1 MIKVEGSLFTLS
13 GDSYTYQ
20 MKVDDYKRL
29 LHLYHGQTIEGDAST
44 LLSLRDRG
52 FSGSPYEAGTDRTYS
67 YDYLPLKLSVLGEGD
82 FRTPSLVIE
91 QEDGTISAAFRYV
104 GYTLYKGS
112 KKLENL
118 PSVVID
124 DAECLEITL
133 EEELSKAK
141 LILTYIVK
149 DSSLVRGLKLIASSK
164 AITVT
169 KALYSLD
176 SLFGSLDVTYFEG
189 RHCGERSRR
198 RATINTGALTF
209 TSRRGATSHQIN
221 NGFILSDSDATETSG
236 NCFSLELLWSGS
248 FTFFAQK
255 DQYGGSRVAL
265 GAGSEL
271 FRYTLKDEEL
281 TLPELLITF
290 SNNGFSELSVKNN
303 RFIMNYIRRKN
314 SSKLVNPVLLNNWE
328 ATYFD
333 FTGEKLLAIAK
344 EAKNLN
350 CDLFVLDDG
359 WFGKRNDDLS
369 SLGDWFENKDKLKMD
384 LSELSDKITKED
396 IAFGLWVEPEMVNEE
411 SLLYKKHPEWALKLL
426 NKAPVRGRY
435 QLVLDLSNNE
445 VIEYIKAFLD
455 DLITRG
461 KLSYIKWDYNRFITD
476 FYSSVT
482 EVGKIEYKY
491 MIGLYSIFEY
501 LNEKYPDLIIE
512 GCSGGGGRFDL
523 GLIYYTPQSWLSD
536 NTDAIERLDIEFG
549 SSYLYP
555 IATFGSHVSAV
566 PNHQTHRTT
575 PLYTRS
581 SVAMLGSYGLELDP
595 TKLSEDDKAEIKR
608 EISDYKKYASLIKDG
623 DFYRLLDSNEA
634 SCCMV
639 VSCDKSKALL
649 IAVNRL
655 SHGNPVDRY
664 VKLNGL
670 DETKSYKLN
679 GKVYPGRLL
688 INGGLLLP
696 FTFQEDYEAVRLYIE
711 EL

>member
-13 GDSYTYQ
+13 GDNYTYQ
-20 MKVDDYKRL
+20 MKVDEYGRL
-29 LHLYHGQTIEGDAST
+29 LHLYHGQAIEGDASS

-67 YDYLPLKLSVLGEGD
+67 YDYLPLELSVLGEGD

-118 PSVVID
+118 PSVTIQ
-124 DAECLEITL
+124 DADCLELIL

-149 DSSLVRGLKLIASSK
+149 DSSIVRGMKIIACEK
-164 AITVT
+164 AITIS

-176 SLFGSLDVTYFEG
+176 SVFGDYDVTYFEG
-189 RHCGERSRR
+189 RHCGERNRK
-198 RATINTGALTF
+198 RASINTGSLTF

-221 NGFILSDSDATETSG
+221 NGFIISDSQTNEISG
-236 NCFSLELLWSGS
+236 SCFSLELLWSGS
-248 FTFFAQK
+248 FTFFASK
-255 DQYGGSRVAL
+255 DQYGLTRVAL
-265 GAGSEL
+265 GLGSEF
-271 FRYTLKDEEL
+271 FRYHLQNEEL
-281 TLPELLITF
+281 IFPQLLITF
-290 SNNGFSELSVKNN
+290 SSNGFSELSVKNN

-314 SSKLVNPVLLNNWE
+314 CSKLVNPVLLNNWE

-333 FTGEKLLAIAK
+333 FDGQKLLEIAK
-344 EAKNLN
+344 EAKNLD

-359 WFGKRNDDLS
+359 WFGHRNNDLS

-396 IAFGLWVEPEMVNEE
+396 IAFGLWVEPEMVNED
-411 SLLYKKHPEWALKLL
+411 SLLYKTHPDWVLKLS

-435 QLVLDLSNNE
+435 QLVLDLTNKE

-461 KLSYIKWDYNRFITD
+461 NLSYIKWDYNRFITD
-476 FYSSVT
+476 FSSTVT
-482 EVGKIEYKY
+482 PPGRIEYDY
-491 MIGLYSIFEY
+491 IIGLYSIFEY
-501 LNEKYPDLIIE
+501 LNEKYPDLFIE

-523 GLIYYTPQSWLSD
+523 GLIYYTLQSWLSD
-536 NTDAIERLDIEFG
+536 NTDAIERLDIEIG

-595 TKLSEDDKAEIKR
+595 TKLSDEEKLEIKK
-608 EISDYKKYASLIKDG
+608 EISEYKKYASLIKNG
-623 DFYRLLDSNEA
+623 DFYRLLDTNEA

-670 DETKSYKLN
+670 DETKIYKLN

-688 INGGLLLP
+688 KNGGMLLP
-696 FTFQEDYEAVRLYIE
+696 FTFQKDYEAIRLYIE
-711 EL
+711 EA

>member
-1 MIKVEGSLFTLS
+1 MITFDNSIFTLS
-13 GDSYTYQ
+13 GDNYTYQ
-20 MKVDDYKRL
+20 IKIDDYKRL
-29 LHLYHGQTIEGDAST
+29 LHLYHGPKIDGDASY
-44 LLSLRDRG
+44 LISLRDRG
-52 FSGSPYEAGTDRTYS
+52 FSGSPYEAGKDRTYS
-67 YDYLPLKLSVLGEGD
+67 YDYLPLEISVVGEGD
-82 FRTPSLVIE
+82 FRTPGIVLQ
-91 QEDGTISAAFRYV
+91 QEDGCFSASFRYQD
-104 GYTLYKGS
+104 YNIYRGS
-112 KKLENL
+112 RKLKNL
-118 PSVVID
+118 PSVTIQ
-124 DAECLEITL
+124 DADCLELIL

-149 DSSLVRGLKLIASSK
+149 DSSLVRGMKIIACEK
-164 AITVT
+164 AITIS

-176 SLFGSLDVTYFEG
+176 SVFGDYDVTYFEG
-189 RHCGERSRR
+189 RHCGERSRKR
-198 RATINTGALTF
+198 TTINTGALTF
-209 TSRRGATSHQIN
+209 SSRRGATSHQIN
-221 NGFILSDSDATETSG
+221 NGFIICDSDATETFG
-236 NCFSLELLWSGS
+236 NCYSLELLWSGS

-255 DQYGGSRVAL
+255 DQYGLTRVAL
-265 GAGSEL
+265 GLGSEYFL
-271 FRYTLKDEEL
+271 YRLQNEEL
-281 TLPELLITF
+281 VFPEMLITF
-290 SNNGFSELSVKNN
+290 SNNGFSELSIKNN

-314 SSKLVNPVLLNNWE
+314 SSKLINPVLLNNWE

-333 FTGEKLLAIAK
+333 FTGEKLLEIAK

-384 LSELSDKITKED
+384 LSELSEKITNEG
-396 IAFGLWVEPEMVNEE
+396 IAFGLWVEPEMVNEN
-411 SLLYKKHPEWALKLL
+411 SLLYKAHPEWALKLT

-435 QLVLDLSNNE
+435 QLVLDLTNKE
-445 VIEYIKAFLD
+445 VVAYIKAFLD

-476 FYSSVT
+476 FFSSVT
-482 EVGKIEYKY
+482 PPGRIEYDY
-491 MIGLYSIFEY
+491 IIGLYSIFEY
-501 LNEKYPDLIIE
+501 LNEKYPHVMIE

-595 TKLSEDDKAEIKR
+595 TKLREEEKEEIKK
-608 EISDYKKYASLIKDG
+608 EICDYKKYASLIKDG
-623 DFYRLLDSNEA
+623 DFYRLLDTNEA

-670 DETKSYKLN
+670 DEDKTYKINNKLLS
-679 GKVYPGRLL
+679 GKILK
-688 INGGLLLP
+688 NGGFLIP
-696 FTFQEDYEAVRLYIE
+696 FTFSTDYEAIRLYIE
-711 EL
+711 EA